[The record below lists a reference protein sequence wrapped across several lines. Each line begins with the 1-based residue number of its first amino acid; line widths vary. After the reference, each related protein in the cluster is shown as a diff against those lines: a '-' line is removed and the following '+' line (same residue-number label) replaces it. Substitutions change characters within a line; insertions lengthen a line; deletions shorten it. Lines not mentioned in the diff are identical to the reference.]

1 MVRSGTRLPIYME
14 LDRAVLVFAMILTM
28 CMVSSLM
35 AMRKLADAD
44 PAEIF

>member
-1 MVRSGTRLPIYME
+1 V
-14 LDRAVLVFAMILTM
+14 VLAMILTM
-28 CMVSSLM
+28 CMASALL

>member
-1 MVRSGTRLPIYME
+1 MEAQRSQ
-14 LDRAVLVFAMILTM
+14 LVFAMILTM
-28 CMVSSLM
+28 CMASAAL